1 MKKQIYAFLFIFL
14 LGCLISCNN
23 DPVVHSLT
31 KTEKNTS
38 AAESNKIVDTKNQ
51 KLSSMLY
58 ELAISQDPEYF
69 AKKHNIFLSE
79 DRIKVYIFYDPGI
92 SLSEEETTFKEYNI
106 MIEKKSNG
114 LIRALVPI
122 NKLIP
127 LSQDPVIRSI
137 RLPDRLIK
145 AREINP

>member
-1 MKKQIYAFLFIFL
+1 MLTL
-14 LGCLISCNN
+14 LQK
-23 DPVVHSLT
+23 P
-31 KTEKNTS
+31 EKNTLDS
-38 AAESNKIVDTKNQ
+38 GSNKIGDTKKQ

-58 ELAISQDPEYF
+58 ELAISPDHEYF

-79 DRIKVYIFYDPGI
+79 DRIKVYISFDPDVI
-92 SLSEEETTFKEYNI
+92 VSEEETIFKEYHI

-127 LSQDPVIRSI
+127 LSEESGIRSI